1 MFVIDLQNMISLEG
15 AHVPFFFFG
24 YPHQDLLGVS
34 IYSPFNT
41 LYSAMAYAGQS
52 AGLSLSCRL
61 PTKQIGLHKC

>member
-1 MFVIDLQNMISLEG
+1 MFMIDLQNMISLGG
-15 AHVPFFFFG
+15 AHVPIFFG
-24 YPHQDLLGVS
+24 YSHQDLLGVS

-41 LYSAMAYAGQS
+41 LYLAMAYAGQS